1 MSCTLFLNIVKWVR
15 AHSEAGSLPNLTL
28 RLDRLDEV
36 HHFDG
41 ARCAV
46 EALVASLRASTLNC
60 LLDGVGGYHAEEYR
74 HTGLQAN
81 LSNTLPDS
89 AIFWATS
96 GISNAPGTHAMSTSS
111 SLTS

>member
-15 AHSEAGSLPNLTL
+15 AHNGAGSLPDLPL

-60 LLDGVGGYHAEEYR
+60 LLDGVGGYHAEEHR
-74 HTGLQAN
+74 HTGLQTN
-81 LSNTLPDS
+81 LSNTLCGLIADRS
-89 AIFWATS
+89 
-96 GISNAPGTHAMSTSS
+96 
-111 SLTS
+111 